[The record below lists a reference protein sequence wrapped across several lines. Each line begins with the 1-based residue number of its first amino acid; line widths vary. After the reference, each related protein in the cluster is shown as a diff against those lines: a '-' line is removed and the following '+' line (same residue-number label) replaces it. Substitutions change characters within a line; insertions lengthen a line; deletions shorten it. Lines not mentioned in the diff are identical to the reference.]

1 MAVHGEFDL
10 TATTPD
16 GPRTSHMSV
25 DIDEGTGVM
34 TGAITADGHSTQITD
49 GHVVSPGEV
58 TFKVHVSEPQP
69 LDLVFN
75 TRCDDTACTTVTGTV
90 TAAGIGTF
98 PVTGKRA

>member
-16 GPRTSHMSV
+16 GPRASHMSV
-25 DIDEGTGVM
+25 DVDGGNITGT
-34 TGAITADGHSTQITD
+34 ITADGQTAPITD
-49 GHVVSPGEV
+49 GHITEAGEI
-58 TFKVHVSEPQP
+58 TFKVHVNEPQP

-90 TAAGIGTF
+90 TAAGLGTF